1 MKKIVVTV
9 MVLMC
14 SEAFGLTLMGPPRA
28 GLTEGQYRAGLDYT
42 YSEMDLEISGYGE
55 SWTEDVETNMLFGN
69 FGYGIID
76 NCEGFVRLGFANV
89 EAEDFDGDNEFAY
102 GFGTKLTFAEQDAV
116 TWGVLF
122 QIGWFEGED
131 TVTGFV
137 PGFGIVT
144 ADQEVDAYEI
154 QVSVGPTYDAGN
166 IRIYGGP
173 FLHFVDGD
181 YDVDIAGVGSG
192 SFDVEQE
199 SEFGAYIGAQMDIST
214 NSPFNI
220 EAQFTGDA
228 WALGFGI
235 GWKF

>member
-1 MKKIVVTV
+1 
-9 MVLMC
+9 
-14 SEAFGLTLMGPPRA
+14 
-28 GLTEGQYRAGLDYT
+28 
-42 YSEMDLEISGYGE
+42 MDLKLSGYGF
-55 SWTEDVETNMLFGN
+55 SWTADVEANMLFGN
-69 FGYGIID
+69 FGYGISD
-76 NCEGFVRLGFANV
+76 KWEGFVRLGFANV

-116 TWGVLF
+116 TWGALF

-137 PGFGIVT
+137 PGYGILT
-144 ADQEVDAYEI
+144 ADQEIHAYEI
-154 QVSVGPTYDAGN
+154 QVSVGPTYEAEN

-181 YDVDIAGVGSG
+181 YDIDIAGVGSL

-199 SEFGAYIGAQMDIST
+199 SEFGAYIGTQVDIAT
-214 NSPFNI
+214 NSSFNI

-228 WALGFGI
+228 WAFCTGI
-235 GWKF
+235 VWRF